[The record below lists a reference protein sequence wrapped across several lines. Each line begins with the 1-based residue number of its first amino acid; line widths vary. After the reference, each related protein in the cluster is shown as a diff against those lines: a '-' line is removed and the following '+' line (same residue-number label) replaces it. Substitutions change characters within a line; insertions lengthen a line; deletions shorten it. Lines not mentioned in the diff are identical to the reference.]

1 MIGKLLEVGHNEFP
15 EALRNIA
22 NPPVGLYCL
31 GDVSALSAEHLI
43 AIIGTREPSEE
54 GMKVAREAGR
64 IAARLGYVVVNGL
77 ALGVD
82 TAALKGALDEGGR
95 CVVTLPSGLD
105 DIYPPSNKEL
115 ADRIEVNRGCLV
127 SEYPDGSEP
136 QKHTF
141 IERDRL
147 QSGLSDAVIVIEAD
161 KESGTMHTT
170 GFARRQG
177 KRIACYISPE
187 LKRNSGGEDLVAL
200 GQATEIRDFGAMEA
214 FMKHMLSVPKFTQMR
229 LF

>member
-1 MIGKLLEVGHNEFP
+1 M
-15 EALRNIA
+15 
-22 NPPVGLYCL
+22 
-31 GDVSALSAEHLI
+31 

-54 GMKVAREAGR
+54 GLKVAREAGR
-64 IAARLGYVVVNGL
+64 MAARLGYVVVNGL
-77 ALGVD
+77 ALGID
-82 TAALKGALDEGGR
+82 TAALKGALDENGR
-95 CVVTLPSGLD
+95 CV
-105 DIYPPSNKEL
+105 
-115 ADRIEVNRGCLV
+115 V

-147 QSGLSDAVIVIEAD
+147 QSGLSDAVVVIEAD

-177 KRIACYISPE
+177 KRVACYVSSG
-187 LKRNSGGEDLVAL
+187 LKHNSGGEDLVAR
-200 GQATEIRDFGAMEA
+200 GEATELKDLGSMEA
-214 FMKHMLSVPKFTQMR
+214 FMKHMLSVPRFTQMS